1 MSVRLPDRAE
11 ISMAVDDIGA
21 AVPTRNTR
29 RKTEMPPVCSV
40 VCVDE
45 ETVGRLK
52 PRAQRLRGHGPLLR
66 ALADDQRLMICDA
79 LTDSELC
86 VCDIAAL
93 LDATPAAAS
102 YHLRLLYNLGLV
114 RYRRAGK
121 LVYYSLRDQETT
133 TTISGLISL
142 VLREEAIAR

>member
-1 MSVRLPDRAE
+1 M
-11 ISMAVDDIGA
+11 MATDDSGA
-21 AVPTRNTR
+21 ATRAKAAR
-29 RKTEMPPVCSV
+29 RSAEVPPVCSV

-45 ETVGRLK
+45 ETVARLK
-52 PRAQRLRGHGPLLR
+52 GPAQRLRGYGPLLR

-79 LTDSELC
+79 LTHSELC

-114 RYRRAGK
+114 TYRRAGK
-121 LVYYSLRDQETT
+121 LVYYSLRDQETI
-133 TTISGLISL
+133 TTISGMISL
-142 VLREEAIAR
+142 VLREEAISL